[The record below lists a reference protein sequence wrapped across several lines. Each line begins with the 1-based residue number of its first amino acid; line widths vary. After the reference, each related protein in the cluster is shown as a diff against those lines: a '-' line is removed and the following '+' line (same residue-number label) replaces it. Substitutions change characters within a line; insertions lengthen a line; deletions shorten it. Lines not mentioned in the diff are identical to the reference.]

1 MSPSVRLIL
10 TKNPQEI
17 VCLSTST
24 RVQELHDFDRK
35 DTICSVTDL
44 PHFRLVNCRFFAVES
59 NQEIFLDN
67 CIVQKINSLGKVHLL
82 NSCDITEMNAP
93 DVYISDSTSKT
104 P

>member
-1 MSPSVRLIL
+1 MSPSVRLIS

-17 VCLSTST
+17 ICLSTST
-24 RVQELHDFDRK
+24 RVQELHDFYRK
-35 DTICSVTDL
+35 DTICSITDL

-67 CIVQKINSLGKVHLL
+67 CKIQKINSLGKVYLL
-82 NSCDITEMNAP
+82 NSCDITEVNAP
-93 DVYISDSTSKT
+93 DIYTPSSSKN